1 MHTFKLDDM
10 VRGWFV
16 GDFTPTALATQAAEV
31 GVKQYRAGANEARH
45 YHKVATEITLI
56 QSGRV
61 LMNGKEYRSGDI
73 VVIPPMESSDFV
85 VLEDTVTVVV
95 KVPGAV
101 DDKYL
106 GRPQHEQ
113 EQGGEQEQRPC

>member
-1 MHTFKLDDM
+1 MANLNDM

-16 GDFTPTALATQAAEV
+16 GDFQPTAFQTQACEV
-31 GVKQYRAGANEARH
+31 GVKAYQAGDREERH

-61 LMNGKEYRSGDI
+61 LMNGIEHQSGAI
-73 VVIPPMESSDFV
+73 VVIPPWESTDFLA
-85 VLEDTVTVVV
+85 LEDTVTVVV
-95 KVPGAV
+95 KVPGAK

-106 GRPQHEQ
+106 GSWQ
-113 EQGGEQEQRPC
+113 

>member
-31 GVKQYRAGANEARH
+31 GVKQYGAGASEARH

-61 LMNGKEYRSGDI
+61 LMNGKEYRGGDI

-113 EQGGEQEQRPC
+113 EHEQEQKQ